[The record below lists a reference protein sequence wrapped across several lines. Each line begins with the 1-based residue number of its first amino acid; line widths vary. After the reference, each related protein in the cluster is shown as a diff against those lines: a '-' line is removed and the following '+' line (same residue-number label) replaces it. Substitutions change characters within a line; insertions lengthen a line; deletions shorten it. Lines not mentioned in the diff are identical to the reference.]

1 MVAIEFENDSAMC
14 GRFSADVYRRS
25 FKNASIVSLLT
36 QGTLS
41 CQRLSGLCP
50 AFQALISFC
59 LLIRKRRLVSLAA
72 EFCFCAHRKIPLF
85 IFILF
90 SITWLSGYSP
100 FSSPLFC
107 SDSVSFSRIADLV
120 NRFHRTLYDNEHP
133 KR

>member
-41 CQRLSGLCP
+41 RQRLSGLCP

-72 EFCFCAHRKIPLF
+72 TLNSVFVRIAKFHF
-85 IFILF
+85 LF
-90 SITWLSGYSP
+90 SFSFLLLGCLDTLLSAPRYSVP
-100 FSSPLFC
+100 IASH
-107 SDSVSFSRIADLV
+107 SRASQIW
-120 NRFHRTLYDNEHP
+120 
-133 KR
+133 